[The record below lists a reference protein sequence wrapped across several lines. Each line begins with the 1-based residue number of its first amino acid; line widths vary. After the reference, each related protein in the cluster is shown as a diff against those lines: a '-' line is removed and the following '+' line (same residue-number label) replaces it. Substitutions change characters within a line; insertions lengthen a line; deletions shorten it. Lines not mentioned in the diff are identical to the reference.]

1 MLLPPPAQLLAHRR
15 ARAPPSCELPA
26 GDSIRAAASFESLG
40 RAAARGGGAAG
51 SPQLQGDGG
60 PARSPAAAPG
70 RVQLPIDR
78 SRSWAATP
86 STADRVTSQATI
98 PATMALAWGSER
110 TRGTPYS
117 SPVILE
123 GSRGSRSRSCG
134 RQGSPRSRSGQA
146 SPGKSVASSN
156 ATAAVRGRTR
166 EWHETM
172 RGQVSTKME
181 MMSKGKLHRGLS
193 SIPSKLRTRRLDWLA
208 GCLRTLSAEERRP
221 ASGQPGSCLEAL
233 VDSRR
238 FEVACGVVILVN
250 AVFIGVQQD
259 WCTKDAL
266 QEFPEGCGAFCP
278 GVDELFVLL
287 YALEVVLRVGGQRM
301 RYFFGPSWRW
311 NLLDVV
317 LLACSVAEVY
327 LEGFGMAYARILRMF
342 RLVRLLRVLRSVR
355 FFSDLRLMTVSL
367 LDSFTSLSWAIL
379 LLLVVQYLFSVAF
392 MYGATTYS
400 ASGGD
405 QAVKEQLQE
414 WYGSLAQ
421 TMFTLLLAVTNGA
434 DWQELARPLG
444 EISVGYQILFAFYV
458 LFVLVGAMNVLTS
471 TYVERVR
478 ELSRRD
484 RDLSTQA
491 ELAAREAFLTE
502 MRHIFLELDKDKD
515 GKINWTD
522 FKEYLESEQAQAYFT
537 TQQLDTSD
545 AAGLFSLLRGEKGDE
560 NGPVEI
566 EEFALGCMRLRGQ
579 AKSSDVMM
587 LIREN
592 RQQSKRFMK
601 ELRRLE
607 CRLGFGAG
615 SHHALSSPG
624 GAEDEEQPECH
635 IGIVTECMSSP
646 SVHPL
651 V

>member
-1 MLLPPPAQLLAHRR
+1 M
-15 ARAPPSCELPA
+15 
-26 GDSIRAAASFESLG
+26 
-40 RAAARGGGAAG
+40 
-51 SPQLQGDGG
+51 
-60 PARSPAAAPG
+60 
-70 RVQLPIDR
+70 
-78 SRSWAATP
+78 
-86 STADRVTSQATI
+86 
-98 PATMALAWGSER
+98 
-110 TRGTPYS
+110 
-117 SPVILE
+117 
-123 GSRGSRSRSCG
+123 
-134 RQGSPRSRSGQA
+134 
-146 SPGKSVASSN
+146 
-156 ATAAVRGRTR
+156 
-166 EWHETM
+166 
-172 RGQVSTKME
+172 STKMQ
-181 MMSKGKLHRGLS
+181 MMNKGTLHRGLA
-193 SIPSKLRTRRLDWLA
+193 SIPSTLRTRRMDWLA
-208 GCLRTLSAEERRP
+208 GSLRALSAEKPRSESADGRP
-221 ASGQPGSCLEAL
+221 VCCLEAL

-238 FEVACGVVILVN
+238 FEVVCGVVILVY

-259 WCTKDAL
+259 WCTKDAM

-278 GVDELFVLL
+278 GVDEVFVLL
-287 YALEVVLRVGGQRM
+287 YALEVVLRIGGQRV
-301 RYFFGPSWRW
+301 RYFVGPTWKW

-317 LLACSVAEVY
+317 LLAYSVAEVCM
-327 LEGFGMAYARILRMF
+327 EGFGMAFARIVRLF

-367 LDSFTSLSWAIL
+367 VDSFASLLWAIL
-379 LLLVVQYLFSVAF
+379 LLLVVQYLFSVSF
-392 MYGATTYS
+392 MHGATTYS
-400 ASGGD
+400 VSGGD

-414 WYGSLAQ
+414 RYGSLAK

-444 EISVGYQILFAFYV
+444 EISVGYQLLFAFYV

-522 FKEYLESEQAQAYFT
+522 FKEYLECEQAQAYFT

-560 NGPVEI
+560 NSPVEI

-592 RQQSKRFMK
+592 RQQSKRFIK
-601 ELRRLE
+601 ELRKLE
-607 CRLGFGAG
+607 CRLVGTD
-615 SHHALSSPG
+615 SHHALSSPCL
-624 GAEDEEQPECH
+624 GAEDDEMLERRLGAGAQAHHALSTLSGAEGEERLECCLN
-635 IGIVTECMSSP
+635 IGASGHSAQDAVDLQLAGRPTQAPASP
-646 SVHPL
+646 L
-651 V
+651 ARGGLGAI

>member
-1 MLLPPPAQLLAHRR
+1 
-15 ARAPPSCELPA
+15 
-26 GDSIRAAASFESLG
+26 
-40 RAAARGGGAAG
+40 
-51 SPQLQGDGG
+51 
-60 PARSPAAAPG
+60 
-70 RVQLPIDR
+70 
-78 SRSWAATP
+78 
-86 STADRVTSQATI
+86 
-98 PATMALAWGSER
+98 
-110 TRGTPYS
+110 
-117 SPVILE
+117 
-123 GSRGSRSRSCG
+123 
-134 RQGSPRSRSGQA
+134 
-146 SPGKSVASSN
+146 
-156 ATAAVRGRTR
+156 
-166 EWHETM
+166 
-172 RGQVSTKME
+172 
-181 MMSKGKLHRGLS
+181 
-193 SIPSKLRTRRLDWLA
+193 
-208 GCLRTLSAEERRP
+208 
-221 ASGQPGSCLEAL
+221 
-233 VDSRR
+233 
-238 FEVACGVVILVN
+238 
-250 AVFIGVQQD
+250 
-259 WCTKDAL
+259 
-266 QEFPEGCGAFCP
+266 
-278 GVDELFVLL
+278 
-287 YALEVVLRVGGQRM
+287 
-301 RYFFGPSWRW
+301 
-311 NLLDVV
+311 
-317 LLACSVAEVY
+317 
-327 LEGFGMAYARILRMF
+327 
-342 RLVRLLRVLRSVR
+342 VR

-405 QAVKEQLQE
+405 HAVKEQLQE

-434 DWQELARPLG
+434 DWLELARPLG
-444 EISVGYQILFAFYV
+444 EISVGYQLLFAFYV

-607 CRLGFGAG
+607 CLLGNGAEC
-615 SHHALSSPG
+615 HHVLSSPG
-624 GAEDEEQPECH
+624 GAEEQLECH
-635 IGIVTECMSSP
+635 LGIGTECMSSP
-646 SVHPL
+646 SVHPR